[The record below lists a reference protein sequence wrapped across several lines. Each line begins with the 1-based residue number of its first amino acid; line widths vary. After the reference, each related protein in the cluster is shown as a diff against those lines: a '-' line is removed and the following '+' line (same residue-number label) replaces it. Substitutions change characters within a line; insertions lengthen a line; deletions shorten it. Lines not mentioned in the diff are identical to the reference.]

1 MSRKSK
7 GKKIKPDEVTNLGF
21 ATLARFGN
29 VVKWIPHKTSQQHEL
44 LMKLYAEQYPN
55 IIENIKNLV
64 NDIRILIGTFHPLRL
79 LQCCYM
85 KAGLVL
91 IHSINEKI
99 SSPNHFTH
107 EDNMILKMTSYIQSM
122 LMSDSTLKEQDLLE
136 ISDFN
141 EQNWEQLYSKVSILY
156 EIINLDFH
164 IAHHAR
170 NSKIDKDLDDEEEK
184 LYVQA
189 QQIWTNITGKRYY
202 YFEKYYLEQ
211 LLSIHNDIFEKTFG
225 ITIQNFIDG
234 IDKIGQSIIFELGH
248 VFNNAH
254 KIMDKYPDID
264 NENVPQDAVDTM
276 TEFYNKFIDFD
287 LFDVG
292 KITNFPVK
300 LLDQLSFA
308 IGEEQDFLNG
318 DYAGTP
324 LNTLS
329 TKIRPFIKIDRKY
342 YCFDQHVLFDN
353 LYRIVKRIILYN
365 NPNYFESWN
374 EKQKIASEQFCLNL
388 FGKILPNAEIFQ
400 NIYTRCY
407 INKSDKKDWR
417 ENDILIIYDDQL
429 LVIEVKAG
437 AFSPISPTY
446 DFTAF
451 KKSINELLSKPVKQ
465 GEKFLETFF
474 KDKTINIY
482 DKDKNKLKTLKH
494 SDYNDITI
502 CSVSLDDFTNFT
514 AKSHLLKSLGFQ
526 LPKYPV
532 WSLSIDDL
540 LVFSDLFENNP
551 TQFFHFLSNRVGI
564 LKTDSDYQNEMDH
577 LGLYFEKNDYSYLI
591 AQENTKI
598 SISSFSEQID
608 NYYQRI
614 SPDRILHSEKPNQN
628 IPVRIQEI
636 INCANKSNK
645 KLRRKSI
652 GKILDL
658 DGNQRIDFDQK
669 IEYCLKRQYNTKN
682 ITPIQTSIFAFICLQ
697 QNMSYNNINEIDIYI
712 YSNMLIMNEPH
723 TILIKAY
730 YDINNKLYDLDFL
743 EYDIENLSKTQI
755 IEIYKFSE
763 LIKEKRIENYIM
775 DNNLKKI
782 GRNDR
787 CPCGSGKKYKKCCGF
802 NK

>member
-1 MSRKSK
+1 MVKK
-7 GKKIKPDEVTNLGF
+7 NKNKKIKPDEVTNLGF
-21 ATLARFGN
+21 ATLVRYGS

-44 LMKLYAEQYPN
+44 LMKLYEEQYPN

-64 NDIRILIGTFHPLRL
+64 NDIRILIGTFNPLRL

-122 LMSDSTLKEQDLLE
+122 LMSDSTFKEQDLLE

-141 EQNWEQLYSKVSILY
+141 EQTWEQLYSKVSRLY

-164 IAHHAR
+164 IAQHAR
-170 NSKIDKDLDDEEEK
+170 NSKINKDLDDEEEK

-225 ITIQNFIDG
+225 ITIQDFIDG

-264 NENVPQDAVDTM
+264 NKNVPQDVVDTM

-318 DYAGTP
+318 NYAGTP

-329 TKIRPFIKIDRKY
+329 TKIRPFIKINGKY

-365 NPNYFESWN
+365 NPNYSESWN
-374 EKQKIASEQFCLNL
+374 EKQKNASEQFCLNL
-388 FGKILPNAEIFQ
+388 FRKILPNAEIFQ

-407 INKSDKKDWR
+407 VNESDKKDWR
-417 ENDILIIYDDQL
+417 ENDILIMYDDQL

-465 GEKFLETFF
+465 GEKLLETFF
-474 KDKTINIY
+474 KDKIINIY
-482 DKDKNKLKTLKH
+482 DKDKRKLKTLKH

-502 CSVSLDDFTNFT
+502 CSISLDDFTNFT

-564 LKTDSDYQNEMDH
+564 LKTDSDYQDEMDH

-614 SPDRILHSEKPNQN
+614 SPNGILDSKKPNQN
-628 IPVRIQEI
+628 IPTRIQEI

-682 ITPIQTSIFAFICLQ
+682 ITPIQTNIFTFICLQ
-697 QNMSYNNINEIDIYI
+697 QNISYNNINEIDMYI
-712 YSNMLIMNEPH
+712 YSNMLIMNESH

-743 EYDIENLSKTQI
+743 EYDMENLSKTQI
-755 IEIYKFSE
+755 IEINKFSN
-763 LIKEKRIENYIM
+763 LIKEKRIKNYVI

-782 GRNDR
+782 GRNDK

>member
-1 MSRKSK
+1 MNNKHK
-7 GKKIKPDEVTNLGF
+7 NKKIKPDEVADLGF
-21 ATLARFGN
+21 ATIARFGN
-29 VVKWIPHKTSQQHEL
+29 VVKWIPHKTPQQHDL
-44 LMKLYAEQYPN
+44 LIKYYEERYPE
-55 IIENIKNLV
+55 ILENIKILV
-64 NDIRILIGTFHPLRL
+64 NDIRNLIGTFNPLQI

-91 IHSINEKI
+91 MQSINEEI
-99 SSPNHFTH
+99 SSPNHFSH
-107 EDNMILKMTSYIQSM
+107 EDNMILKMTSYVQSM
-122 LMSDSTLKEQDLLE
+122 LMSDNNLNEENLLK
-136 ISDFN
+136 ISNFN
-141 EQNWEQLYSKVSILY
+141 EQNWELLYNKISKLY

-164 IAHHAR
+164 IAHHAH
-170 NSKIDKDLDDEEEK
+170 NSMINNDLSDEEEK

-225 ITIQNFIDG
+225 ITIQDFIGG

-248 VFNNAH
+248 VFNNTH
-254 KIMDKYPDID
+254 KIIDKYPDID
-264 NENVPQDAVDTM
+264 NKNVPQEVVDTM

-292 KITNFPVK
+292 KITNFPSK
-300 LLDQLSFA
+300 LLDQLSFN
-308 IGEEQDFLNG
+308 IGAEKQFLSG
-318 DYAGTP
+318 EYAGTP

-329 TKIRPFIKIDRKY
+329 TKIRPFIKINRKY

-353 LYRIVKRIILYN
+353 LYRIIKKIIICC
-365 NPNYFESWN
+365 NPNYSEIWN
-374 EKQKIASEQFCLNL
+374 KKQKEASEQFCLNL
-388 FGKILPNAEIFQ
+388 FRKMLPNAEIFK

-407 INKSDKKDWR
+407 INESEKKDWR

-437 AFSPISPTY
+437 AFSPTSPTY
-446 DFTAF
+446 DFSAF

-465 GEKFLETFF
+465 GEKFLDTFS

-482 DKDKNKLKTLKH
+482 DKDKSKLKTLKC
-494 SDYNDITI
+494 SDYNDIII
-502 CSVSLDDFTNFT
+502 CSISLDDFTNFT

-532 WSLSIDDL
+532 WSLSFDDL

-551 TQFFHFLSNRVGI
+551 TQFFHFLSNRIGI
-564 LKTDSDYQNEMDH
+564 LKTDSDYQDEMEH

-591 AQENTKI
+591 EQEKIKI

-614 SPDRILHSEKPNQN
+614 KPDKSLYSKKPNQN
-628 IPVRIQEI
+628 IPVRMQEI
-636 INCANKSNK
+636 INCANQLNK
-645 KLRRKSI
+645 KFRRKSI

-658 DGNQRIDFDQK
+658 DGNQRIDFNQK
-669 IEYCLKRQYNTKN
+669 IEYCLKRQINTKN
-682 ITPIQTSIFAFICLQ
+682 IAPIQTNIFTLICLQ
-697 QNMSYNNINEIDIYI
+697 QNMLYKNINEIDMYI
-712 YSNMLIMNEPH
+712 YSNMLIMNEKQ

-743 EYDIENLSKTQI
+743 EYNIENLSKTQT
-755 IEIYKFSE
+755 IEIKKFSD

-775 DNNLKKI
+775 DNNLKKV
-782 GRNDR
+782 GRNEQ